1 MHRHEWSQLIS
12 HGILYDI
19 ILDILWRAWSKQS
32 SILIS
37 LMVKFGLFVPLISN
51 DNATSRKQYLVPAL
65 LSELPDA
72 DYNFGSDWCDN
83 VNRHSTTCVFVFSSS
98 ASIANFPTI
107 TQDEL
112 LTSGFLPSGLFER
125 IIGKALIWS
134 QSTSRGGFHVRDAVI
149 HKNLAIL
156 QFGSQRFRLITY
168 PQVGCIRVDIDGRA
182 PLVVHDR
189 LLEQVQKVIS
199 ECMKSLVV
207 FTALLYTGPN
217 PPTHDDYTRFLLPSF
232 HGQSQEGMMLLPLNV
247 LRDIVSSKSSSFLI
261 CIEDTVNHFHYK
273 ATSSSSFLDTV

>member
-1 MHRHEWSQLIS
+1 M
-12 HGILYDI
+12 
-19 ILDILWRAWSKQS
+19 
-32 SILIS
+32 
-37 LMVKFGLFVPLISN
+37 
-51 DNATSRKQYLVPAL
+51 VPAL
-65 LSELPDA
+65 LSQLPDTN
-72 DYNFGSDWCDN
+72 YNFGLDWCDN

-98 ASIANFPTI
+98 ASIVNLPTI
-107 TQDEL
+107 TQEDL

-134 QSTSRGGFHVRDAVI
+134 QSTSRGGFHLRDAVI

-182 PLVVHDR
+182 PLAVHDI

-207 FTALLYTGPN
+207 FTALLYTGTN
-217 PPTHDDYTRFLLPSF
+217 PPTHDDYKRFLLPSS
-232 HGQSQEGMMLLPLNV
+232 HGQSEGMMLLPLNV
-247 LRDIVSSKSSSFLI
+247 LRDIVISKSVLNRPGGRRLMTEAEVRERYGSWLQIYELLDHYDVFLSYRWNEFDKLLVRGIFDAVTSYNTWQGKSSS
-261 CIEDTVNHFHYK
+261 
-273 ATSSSSFLDTV
+273 